1 MVLVDK
7 HTHTNLCDGNNTAE
21 EMVQAAIAKGLKT
34 IGFSGHS
41 YTAFDLDF
49 CMTEEATAEYIRQI
63 NELKE
68 KYADQ
73 IEILLGIEQDQ
84 CATYGIEDYDYA
96 IGSTHY
102 IWCGDEFFSVDY
114 KAEILQDAADR
125 YFDGD
130 MYSVCELYFQ
140 TEAEVIEKTGADII
154 GHFDLISKVNE
165 KDHLFDEH
173 HPRYVAA
180 WQKAADKLLE
190 SGRPFEINTGA
201 ISRGYRTQPY
211 PSLEMI
217 EYLKER
223 GASFVLAS
231 DSHNTETLC
240 YDFDKYE
247 KYL

>member
-1 MVLVDK
+1 
-7 HTHTNLCDGNNTAE
+7 
-21 EMVQAAIAKGLKT
+21 
-34 IGFSGHS
+34 
-41 YTAFDLDF
+41 
-49 CMTEEATAEYIRQI
+49 
-63 NELKE
+63 
-68 KYADQ
+68 
-73 IEILLGIEQDQ
+73 
-84 CATYGIEDYDYA
+84 
-96 IGSTHY
+96 
-102 IWCGDEFFSVDY
+102 
-114 KAEILQDAADR
+114 
-125 YFDGD
+125 
-130 MYSVCELYFQ
+130 
-140 TEAEVIEKTGADII
+140 